1 MLANIQALRTTGSEF
16 VPMNERFAENTQ
28 RGRCSVCVGTFPLLT
43 LLPRCKFG
51 RRRSVPSVDRNVA
64 STQEICLL
72 CARCIE
78 LRTLAFKQSRLG
90 ELS

>member
-16 VPMNERFAENTQ
+16 GSNERAF
-28 RGRCSVCVGTFPLLT
+28 RGEHPAGPVIRLCRYFPALDIAAALQIWT
-43 LLPRCKFG
+43 PPF
-51 RRRSVPSVDRNVA
+51 RSVGRSECGLHARA
-64 STQEICLL
+64 GLL